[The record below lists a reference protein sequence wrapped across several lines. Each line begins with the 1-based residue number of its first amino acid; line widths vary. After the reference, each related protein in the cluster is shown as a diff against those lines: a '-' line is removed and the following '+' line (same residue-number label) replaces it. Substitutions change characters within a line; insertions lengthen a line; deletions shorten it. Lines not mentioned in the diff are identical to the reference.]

1 MAFLNETDR
10 YEPGVRQFEITDPLQ
25 GGENG
30 VDNIPTRQLANR
42 TRFLKNQFFDY
53 LEGYTFTD
61 EARVASTMNVDF
73 LTGGEL
79 EIDGVQT
86 QIDDIVL
93 LRNQTDATQ
102 NGLYVVKSGTWERL
116 NPYVNDVVNAF
127 DKKLVPVK
135 EGTNNA
141 GKIYMVRKLNLYT
154 LSEDSIEFF
163 ETAFSFTGGPGK
175 LVISN
180 LEGKIPGAE
189 IKNLVNAEVAVADWE
204 VDATYSDYGYKAEIG
219 LQGVTSDYSPDVRF
233 AYAEISSGIFAP
245 VADTDTDKVIIY
257 ASEVPE
263 SAIIIPAII
272 CTNMSA

>member
-10 YEPGVRQFEITDPLQ
+10 YEPGIRQFEITDPLQ

-42 TRFLKNQFFDY
+42 TRFLKNMAFDF
-53 LEGYTFTD
+53 LAGYTFTD
-61 EARVASTMNVDF
+61 EARCASTTNVDF

-79 EIDGVQT
+79 TIDGIQT
-86 QIDDIVL
+86 QVDDIVL
-93 LRNQTDATQ
+93 LKNQTDATQ
-102 NGLYVVKSGTWERL
+102 NGLYVVKASTWERL
-116 NPYVNDVVNAF
+116 NPYVDDTVNIF

-141 GKIYMVRKLNLYT
+141 GKIYMVYKLDLYT
-154 LSEDSIEFF
+154 LGENSIEFF
-163 ETAFSFTGGPGK
+163 ETVFSFIGGPGK
-175 LVISN
+175 LVICN

-189 IKNLVNAEVAVADWE
+189 TKNLVDAEVAVADWE
-204 VDATYSDYGYKAEIG
+204 ADATYSDYGYKAEIE
-219 LQGVTSDYSPDVRF
+219 LPGVTNDYSPDVRF

-263 SAIIIPAII
+263 SAIVIPAII
-272 CTNMSA
+272 CTLMSA

>member
-10 YEPGVRQFEITDPLQ
+10 YEPGIRQFEITDPLQ

-53 LEGYTFTD
+53 LAGYTFTD
-61 EARVASTMNVDF
+61 EARVASTANVDF

-86 QIDDIVL
+86 EIDDVVL
-93 LRNQTDATQ
+93 LKNQTDATQ
-102 NGLYVVKSGTWERL
+102 NGLYVVKSSTWERL
-116 NPYVNDVVNAF
+116 NPYVDDTVNAF

-154 LSEDSIEFF
+154 LGEDSIEFF
-163 ETAFSFTGGPGK
+163 ETLFSFTGGAGK
-175 LVISN
+175 LVIYN
-180 LEGKIPGAE
+180 PDGKISGAE
-189 IKNLVNAEVAVADWE
+189 TKNLINVEVAVADWE
-204 VDATYSDYGYKAEIG
+204 ADATYSDYGYKAEIDAPG
-219 LQGVTSDYSPDVRF
+219 ITSDFSPDVRF
-233 AYAEISSGIFAP
+233 AYDEISSGIFGP
-245 VADTDTDKVIIY
+245 IADTDTDKVIIY

-263 SAIIIPAII
+263 SAITIPVII

>member
-10 YEPGVRQFEITDPLQ
+10 YEPGIRQFEITDPLQ

-53 LEGYTFTD
+53 LAGYTFTE
-61 EARVASTMNVDF
+61 EAKVASVTNVDF

-86 QIDDIVL
+86 EIDDVVL
-93 LRNQTDATQ
+93 LKNQTDATQ
-102 NGLYVVKSGTWERL
+102 NGLYVVKSSTWERL
-116 NPYVNDVVNAF
+116 NPYVDDTVNAF

-154 LSEDSIEFF
+154 LGEDSIEFF
-163 ETAFSFTGGPGK
+163 ETLFSFTGGAGK
-175 LVISN
+175 LVIYN
-180 LEGKIPGAE
+180 PDGKISGAE
-189 IKNLVNAEVAVADWE
+189 TKNLINVEVAVADWE
-204 VDATYSDYGYKAEIG
+204 ADATYSDYGYKAEIDAPG
-219 LQGVTSDYSPDVRF
+219 ITSDFSPDVRF
-233 AYAEISSGIFAP
+233 AYDEISSGIFGP
-245 VADTDTDKVIIY
+245 IADTDTDKVIIY

-263 SAIIIPAII
+263 SAITIPVII